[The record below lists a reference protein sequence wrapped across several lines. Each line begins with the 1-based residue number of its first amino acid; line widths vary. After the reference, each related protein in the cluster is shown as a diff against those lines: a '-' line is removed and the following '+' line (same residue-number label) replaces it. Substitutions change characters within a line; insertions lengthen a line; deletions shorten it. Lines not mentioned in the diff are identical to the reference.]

1 MAGGACRGGDGR
13 GGGGLVTM
21 GDGESSEGVR
31 VMGEGVR
38 VMGEGVRVETPTELL
53 TISKLVFTETK

>member
-1 MAGGACRGGDGR
+1 MAGGACSGGDGR
-13 GGGGLVTM
+13 GGGGLVMM

-38 VMGEGVRVETPTELL
+38 VETPTGLL